1 MTKLKIF
8 FTNTL
13 EIIPRFN
20 IANKNFCC
28 QGHFNSLSA
37 SHISNTEAPYTR
49 LFSNGL
55 AIACLN
61 INSLLAHIDDL
72 RILWTIV
79 KSIIKLDSSISNSE
93 IHLSGYDVVR
103 LDRKVNGRSGGG
115 VCMYIRSNLNF
126 RIREDLANDLEILI
140 IEISN
145 PRSKPFLVGTWYRPP
160 SSSQQLFTL
169 FKEIIDKIF
178 HTHLVALF

>member
-1 MTKLKIF
+1 LPYRETV
-8 FTNTL
+8 
-13 EIIPRFN
+13 
-20 IANKNFCC
+20 
-28 QGHFNSLSA
+28 NSLSA

-72 RILWTIV
+72 TIFMDNSKIDIL
-79 KSIIKLDSSISNSE
+79 SINEPKLDSSISNSE

-126 RIREDLANDLEILI
+126 RIREDLANNDLEILI
-140 IEISN
+140 I
-145 PRSKPFLVGTWYRPP
+145 
-160 SSSQQLFTL
+160 
-169 FKEIIDKIF
+169 
-178 HTHLVALF
+178 